1 MDSFQGV
8 QRIRTDLLIIGGG
21 VAGMMAAVGAVRSGV
36 KPMLVT
42 KGTFPSGSSSMA
54 RGGHTIAIGH
64 AVPED
69 KPEFLYEDAVKASEN
84 TCNRRLMRIMS
95 EEAIDRTLELDEW
108 GLGLIRMEEDPTRF
122 HQKPSGSHRYPRLVH
137 CGDLMGKPLMASLS
151 KKVKEWDIAPE
162 AHLMLVDLLRENGRV
177 IGAWGFRHREGVPV
191 VIHANATVLATGGAP
206 QLHELNDS
214 PPTITGDGYAMAMR
228 AGVDLIDMEFID
240 YQLLTAAPPKIAG
253 YPTHT
258 SGFIHKGAYLLNK
271 DGERFMKNYDPENW
285 ERSTRAMINS
295 GVAQEIFHGRGTG
308 NNAIYLDARHM
319 LHEVNDGA
327 TAAIIRVFKT
337 SGVDMAEE
345 PVEVTSGPHTYLG
358 GVVIDE
364 WGRTNLKGLYAG
376 GEAAGGIHGA
386 NRTGGAALADSYVF
400 GFRSGMAAAC
410 ELGQLDAPDPDA
422 GNWSE
427 ELGKLEE
434 RLGRA
439 EGPSPDDWRREVQQ
453 LVVTCI
459 GQVRRGD
466 RLEEG
471 LKKLDEF
478 EERFDEVGVSGDTL
492 RARCD
497 CLRRTLETRNLV
509 QVARML
515 GTAALFREESRGG
528 HFRLDFPERDDEK
541 WTCNIVMRQEGGR
554 LCVEKRAV
562 VPDSEAAPDPPGVSF
577 TSAVLEN
584 ENSVKR

>member
-1 MDSFQGV
+1 MDSFQDV
-8 QRIRTDLLIIGGG
+8 QRIETGLLIIGGG

-69 KPEFLYEDAVKASEN
+69 KPEFLYVDAVKASFGV
-84 TCNRRLMRIMS
+84 CNQRLMRVMS
-95 EEAIDRTLELDEW
+95 HEAIDRTLELDEW
-108 GLGLIRMEEDPTRF
+108 GLGLVRMKEDPTKYD
-122 HQKPSGSHRYPRLVH
+122 QKPSGSHRYPRLVH

-151 KKVKEWDIAPE
+151 KKVKEWGLAPE

-191 VIHANATVLATGGAP
+191 VIHAGVTVLATGGAP

-240 YQLLTAAPPKIAG
+240 YQLLAAAPAKIAG
-253 YPTHT
+253 YPPHT

-271 DGERFMKNYDPENW
+271 NNERFMKRYDPENA
-285 ERSTRAMINS
+285 ERSSRSLINS
-295 GVAQEIFHGRGTG
+295 AVAQEIFHGRGTE
-308 NNAIYLDARHM
+308 NNAVYLDARHM

-337 SGVDMAEE
+337 SGVDMSKE
-345 PVEVTSGPHTYLG
+345 PIEVASGPHTYLG

-364 WGRTNLKGLYAG
+364 WGRTNLKAFYAG
-376 GEAAGGIHGA
+376 GEVAGGIHGA

-410 ELGQLDAPDPDA
+410 ELGQFEKPDPEA
-422 GNWSE
+422 GGWSGE
-427 ELGKLEE
+427 IEKLEA
-434 RLGRA
+434 RLGR
-439 EGPSPDDWRREVQQ
+439 GKGSSPDEWRRDVQQ

-471 LKKLDEF
+471 LRKLDEF
-478 EERFDEVGVSGDTL
+478 EERFDEVAVEGETL
-492 RARCD
+492 RARCT
-497 CLRRTLETRNLV
+497 CLRKTLETRNLI

-528 HFRLDFPERDDEK
+528 HFRLDFPEQNDEN
-541 WTCNIVMRQEGGR
+541 WNCNIVMRLEGGS
-554 LCVEKRAV
+554 LSLKKRAV
-562 VPDSEAAPDPPGVSF
+562 VVDTEVAPDPPGVGS
-577 TSAVLEN
+577 TAAVLEK
-584 ENSVKR
+584 S

>member
-1 MDSFQGV
+1 MNSFQDV
-8 QRIRTDLLIIGGG
+8 QRIQTDLLIIGGG

-36 KPMLVT
+36 KPMLLT

-69 KPEFLYEDAVKASEN
+69 KPEFLYEDSVKASLG
-84 TCNRRLMRIMS
+84 TCNQRLMRVMS
-95 EEAIDRTLELDEW
+95 HEAIDRTLELDEW
-108 GLGLIRMEEDPTRF
+108 GLGLIRVEENSAKFD
-122 HQKPSGSHRYPRLVH
+122 QKPSGSHRYPRLVH

-151 KKVKEWDIAPE
+151 KKVREWGIVPE
-162 AHLMLVDLLRENGRV
+162 AHLMLVDLLREDGRV
-177 IGAWGFRHREGVPV
+177 IGAWGFRHREGIPV
-191 VIHANATVLATGGAP
+191 VIHAGATVLATGGAP

-228 AGVDLIDMEFID
+228 AGAELIDMEFID
-240 YQLLTAAPPKIAG
+240 YQLLAAAPARIAG
-253 YPTHT
+253 YPPHT

-271 DGERFMKNYDPENW
+271 DKERFMKNYDPENW

-295 GVAQEIFHGRGTG
+295 TVAREIFEGRGTE

-337 SGVDMAEE
+337 SGVDMAKE
-345 PVEVTSGPHTYLG
+345 PIEVTSGPHTYLG
-358 GVVIDE
+358 GVLIDE
-364 WGRTNLKGLYAG
+364 WGRTGLKGLYAG

-400 GFRSGMAAAC
+400 GFRSGMAAAR
-410 ELGQLDAPDPDA
+410 ELPLHGKPDSKA
-422 GNWSE
+422 GSWRGE
-427 ELGKLEE
+427 IEKLEAH
-434 RLGRA
+434 LGRT
-439 EGPSPDDWRREVQQ
+439 EGPPPDEWRREVQQ

-459 GQVRRGD
+459 GQVRHGD

-471 LKKLDEF
+471 LRKLDEF
-478 EERFDEVGVSGDTL
+478 EERFDEVAVLGDTL
-492 RARCD
+492 RARFN
-497 CLRRTLETRNLV
+497 CLRRTLETRNLI

-528 HFRLDFPERDDEK
+528 HFRLDFPELDDENWK
-541 WTCNIVMRQEGGR
+541 CNIVMREEGGCLSLR
-554 LCVEKRAV
+554 KRAV
-562 VPDSEAAPDPPGVSF
+562 VEETEVAPDPPGAGS
-577 TSAVLEN
+577 TAAVHEKN
-584 ENSVKR
+584 